1 METTK
6 GFELKIEKPSREDSF
21 GAVIDAY
28 EAMVYDAPALDPAKA
43 GGLEKALI
51 RDGGLNLKVAGHD
64 LRWIQGLTAF
74 CRHDGS
80 DVISDICER
89 HSDVVTDLYQIAL
102 EQCDEFPLGELQ
114 DSEQDPAGAGARGAL
129 LSPELPLGDRQFLT
143 LEAVSTL
150 LRPYHQA
157 KWTVLKIFFKQIAQA
172 HRSGKF
178 VMFRREADRGYG
190 LVLPGY
196 GFDGLKSYRIPRQAY
211 RQGFGYSETELDY
224 LHFPDAVPSFNAQA
238 LVFLSSGNLPEFC
251 VAKGARKQSKGGRP
265 LGSGYHEQ
273 DEGYVERMRS
283 LIISGKARSIVDAAR
298 QAAAENPDGLAGG
311 GTYHSKL
318 RRLCDRYRA
327 RYPNLEE

>member
-21 GAVIDAY
+21 GVVIDAY
-28 EAMVYDAPALDPAKA
+28 EAMVYDTPALDPAKA
-43 GGLEKALI
+43 AGLEKALI
-51 RDGGLNLKVAGHD
+51 RDGGLNWQVAGHE
-64 LRWIQGLTAF
+64 LCWIQGLTAF

-80 DVISDICER
+80 DVISDICQR
-89 HSDVVTDLYQIAL
+89 HSNAVTDLYEIAL

-114 DSEQDPAGAGARGAL
+114 DREQDPAGAGARGAL
-129 LSPELPLGDRQFLT
+129 LSPELPLGDRRFLT
-143 LEAVSTL
+143 LGAISNL

-157 KWTVLKIFFKQIAQA
+157 KWTVLKIFFEQIAKA

-196 GFDGLKSYRIPRQAY
+196 GFDGLSSYQIPRQAY
-211 RQGFGYSETELDY
+211 RRGFGYGETELDV
-224 LHFPDAVPSFNAQA
+224 LHFPDAEPSFDAQA
-238 LVFLSSGNLPEFC
+238 LVFLSSDSLPEFC
-251 VAKGARKQSKGGRP
+251 AAKGVRKQGKGGRP
-265 LGSGYHEQ
+265 RGSGYHEQ

-283 LIISGKARSIVDAAR
+283 LITSSEARSIADAAR
-298 QAAAENPDGLAGG
+298 QAAAENPDGPAGG
-311 GTYHSKL
+311 GTYQSKL
-318 RRLCDRYRA
+318 RRLRERYRA